1 MDIDLAALRMIER
14 EKEISLDFLVKTLED
29 ALLNAYGKTEH
40 PVKDARVDIDRK
52 SGNVA
57 VMAPEKDDEGEVVGW
72 YDATPDDFGRVA
84 ASTARQVIF
93 QRLREAE
100 DEHKYGQFSAVEG
113 DIVTG
118 VVQQSYRDT
127 RTVRVDLGGLEAI
140 MPPDEQV
147 PGEDYR
153 HGRRLRVF
161 VVAVRKEMRG
171 PQVVVSRTHPD
182 LVRRLFTME
191 VPEIEQGVVEI
202 KAVAREAGHRT
213 KIAVVSHNENVLSLI
228 HI

>member
-57 VMAPEKDDEGEVVGW
+57 VMAPEKDEEGEVVGW

-93 QRLREAE
+93 Q
-100 DEHKYGQFSAVEG
+100 
-113 DIVTG
+113 
-118 VVQQSYRDT
+118 
-127 RTVRVDLGGLEAI
+127 
-140 MPPDEQV
+140 
-147 PGEDYR
+147 
-153 HGRRLRVF
+153 
-161 VVAVRKEMRG
+161 
-171 PQVVVSRTHPD
+171 
-182 LVRRLFTME
+182 
-191 VPEIEQGVVEI
+191 
-202 KAVAREAGHRT
+202 
-213 KIAVVSHNENVLSLI
+213 LSLI